1 MVKENCFKLYI
12 CSFSHLWF
20 LCSLSEKLCLQI
32 LAFLTWSSSVVTF
45 PPIFYLA
52 FHSLTICAT
61 VLSSKTSV
69 EIFTYAFIFNF
80 QELFFFLLSECLVLL
95 AFCSCFMNT
104 IPSLFLWKHLAIWF
118 YCCSVS
124 ISPFCIV
131 CFLQYFLFPFLY
143 FFILIFIFHRR
154 GFLKRLVMI
163 GSPACLA
170 VLARARRIP
179 TWQCLCIFSLW
190 HLVSPLIPGW
200 EGKFWLLVFLELV
213 SEAWGLSD

>member
-1 MVKENCFKLYI
+1 MAKENCFKLYI

-20 LCSLSEKLCLQI
+20 LCSLSVKLCLQI

-61 VLSSKTSV
+61 VLSSKIST
-69 EIFTYAFIFNF
+69 ETFIYAFIFNF
-80 QELFFFLLSECLVLL
+80 QELFFFLLFECLVLL

-154 GFLKRLVMI
+154 GFPQKASDDRKPCML
-163 GSPACLA
+163 GCACQGQKNPHVTMSVHL
-170 VLARARRIP
+170 
-179 TWQCLCIFSLW
+179 FSLASCFSSHPW
-190 HLVSPLIPGW
+190 LG
-200 EGKFWLLVFLELV
+200 GKILAASVLGVGV
-213 SEAWGLSD
+213 RGMGP